1 MPLSIANLLKWER
14 TRMMTLRERYCAAQ
28 TFDAFLAGVET
39 NRDLWHAIA
48 RRASARDELTARV
61 EATGQRWH
69 LLVLAE
75 DWCGDAVNVL
85 PFIAR
90 LADRAAN
97 LDLRVVG
104 RDANPD
110 LMDGHLTGKS
120 RSIPVVIVLDATFTE
135 RGWWGSRPRKLQE
148 WVLCPGSLMSKA
160 ERYRDIRRW
169 YVQDRG
175 VAVLNEIVGVIEG
188 AVAKSAAA

>member
-1 MPLSIANLLKWER
+1 
-14 TRMMTLRERYCAAQ
+14 MMTLRERYCSAP
-28 TFDAFLAGVET
+28 TFDAFLEGVET

-48 RRASARDELTARV
+48 RRASVPDELIVRV

-75 DWCGDAVNVL
+75 DWCGDTVNVL

-90 LADRAAN
+90 LADGAAN

-110 LMDGHLTGKS
+110 LMDAHLTGRS
-120 RSIPVVIVLDATFTE
+120 RSIPVVILLDATFTE
-135 RGWWGSRPRKLQE
+135 RGWWGSRPRELQE
-148 WVLCPGSLMSKA
+148 WVLGPGSSMSKA
-160 ERYRDIRRW
+160 DRYRDIRRW
-169 YVQDRG
+169 YVHDRG
-175 VAVLNEIVGVIEG
+175 TTALNEIVAVIEE
-188 AVAKSAAA
+188 AAAKRVAA

>member
-1 MPLSIANLLKWER
+1 
-14 TRMMTLRERYCAAQ
+14 MTLRERYCSAP
-28 TFDAFLAGVET
+28 TFDAFLEGVET
-39 NRDLWHAIA
+39 NRDLWHAVA
-48 RRASARDELTARV
+48 RRASVPDELVIRV

-90 LADRAAN
+90 LAEGASN
-97 LDLRVVG
+97 LDLRVTG

-110 LMDGHLTGKS
+110 LMDAHLTGQS
-120 RSIPVVIVLDATFTE
+120 RSVPVVILVDATFTE
-135 RGWWGSRPRKLQE
+135 RAWWGPRPRELQD
-148 WVLCPGSLMSKA
+148 WVLGSGSSMSKA
-160 ERYRDIRRW
+160 DRYRDMRRW

-175 VAVLNEIVGVIEG
+175 TTALNEIVAVIEE
-188 AVAKSAAA
+188 AHAKRAAA